1 MIEKKEKARS
11 LIEAFKQR
19 IKYME
24 ANDPHNETLEPLKH
38 HVSELDWK
46 ILPN

>member
-38 HVSELDWK
+38 HMSEHVWK
-46 ILPN
+46 IIPS